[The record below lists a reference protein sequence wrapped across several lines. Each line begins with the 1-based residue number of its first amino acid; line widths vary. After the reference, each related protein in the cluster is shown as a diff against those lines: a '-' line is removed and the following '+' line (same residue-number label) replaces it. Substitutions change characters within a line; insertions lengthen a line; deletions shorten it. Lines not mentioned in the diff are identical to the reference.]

1 VGEGGARSAPG
12 EGSIAPID
20 LSEDIFEDRIAS
32 LQDVVVPISKDA
44 KSFTRQNR
52 IPCPVTHAPGMLATI
67 DLYDDPPIETHE
79 IEDVVS
85 EWNLAAEFVCG
96 QPAVAQQ
103 SPHRRFGIG
112 GRSSHLLGVRQAD
125 PAYGT
130 VVCAVRHDPSPGSTF
145 GRATL
150 SHQGR
155 G

>member
-44 KSFTRQNR
+44 KSFTRQNC
-52 IPCPVTHAPGMLATI
+52 ISCSVTHAPSMLATV
-67 DLYDDPPIETHE
+67 DLYDDPPIETHK
-79 IEDVVS
+79 IENVVS
-85 EWNLAAEFVCG
+85 EWNLAAEFVRSQTAVSQ
-96 QPAVAQQ
+96 QP
-103 SPHRRFGIG
+103 PHRRFGIG

-150 SHQGR
+150 SHKGR